1 MRGGPD
7 AYDFPRED
15 LMRFLKMVI
24 NAANKTVRRLDQR
37 LDTMSREFQELK
49 AANAMI
55 QQPEKPPWL
64 SYCASYWYSSLQSI
78 SARNITNMRPMH
90 LRSPE
95 IGQLEATARTALIVW
110 DERVPLSSSTTTTQK
125 VHQSMRRM
133 HAPHR
138 SRNWHLQH

>member
-1 MRGGPD
+1 MRGGLD
-7 AYDFPRED
+7 AYDNPPKD
-15 LMRFLKMVI
+15 LEQFLNMVI
-24 NAANKTVRRLDQR
+24 KAAGKTVRYLEHRM
-37 LDTMSREFQELK
+37 DTMSREFEELK

-55 QQPEKPPWL
+55 QQPEKPPWF
-64 SYCASYWYSSLQSI
+64 SYCASYSYSSLQSI

-95 IGQLEATARTALIVW
+95 IGQLEATARTALIEW